1 MLQRLD
7 AVLKDAP
14 RELTTA
20 AMFSSRGSVTNAFI
34 TAVVATDD
42 TRE

>member
-7 AVLKDAP
+7 AVLKDPP

-20 AMFSSRGSVTNAFI
+20 VMFSPRGSVTNAFI